1 MHGALAVCVPSVHAE
16 DGDAEGLPNVVIE
29 AMAAGAPVIGSRHAG
44 IGEAVTHERTGLLVP
59 PADAEALAAAL
70 RRLRDEPKLRGA
82 LGAGARQVAVAEFD
96 ARVQSQRLQQRLL
109 DIIEKA

>member
-1 MHGALAVCVPSVHAE
+1 MDFKNTVLIMTSNLGTSDLRKTQ
-16 DGDAEGLPNVVIE
+16 
-29 AMAAGAPVIGSRHAG
+29 IGFAQSS
-44 IGEAVTHERTGLLVP
+44 EAVTHERTGLLVP